1 MGYSLSPCGLN
12 FCSRSTGVV
21 STLMLRSQ
29 VGLERP
35 RKAILLDITAPV
47 IASPGRSSRETG
59 GFSFVGTLPSIS
71 SKTASTGPR
80 SLSGILRNCFCAGPV
95 TSGCQCIENFAWRRV
110 VPALEG
116 GAAAANRSHLDAKR
130 QDSRVAAFKVG
141 TQGLADQFRSGPVF
155 GLSHRFKLFHH
166 RRGQGDGHGFGGSHE

>member
-12 FCSRSTGVV
+12 FRSRSIGVV

-29 VGLERP
+29 VGIERP

-71 SKTASTGPR
+71 SKAALTR
-80 SLSGILRNCFCAGPV
+80 SRSFPGILRNCFCAGPV
-95 TSGCQCIENFAWRRV
+95 TSRFQFIENFV
-110 VPALEG
+110 
-116 GAAAANRSHLDAKR
+116 
-130 QDSRVAAFKVG
+130 
-141 TQGLADQFRSGPVF
+141 
-155 GLSHRFKLFHH
+155 
-166 RRGQGDGHGFGGSHE
+166 